1 MPLKAVVYDLDG
13 TLVDSRGDLA
23 DSVNA
28 MLQGL
33 GLPPRQDEIIW
44 GFIGEGAERLVRRSL
59 GLEHEHRLPE
69 ALESW
74 RAEYARR
81 LLVKTRPYPGVS
93 ELLAVPPDARGV
105 LTNKPGGF
113 AREILQGLGMLES
126 FRAVIG
132 GDEAPRKPEP
142 EGLLALCKAL
152 GAAPAEA
159 LLVGDSTVDV
169 STARAAGMRVC
180 AILWGLGTRG
190 DLAASSPDHLAET
203 PGEVA
208 ALLRGLSA
216 P

>member
-1 MPLKAVVYDLDG
+1 MPLTAVVYDLDG

-28 MLQGL
+28 MLEAL
-33 GLPPRQDEIIW
+33 GLRRLPDEIVW

-59 GLEHEHRLPE
+59 GAQHEHLLPE
-69 ALESW
+69 ALKSW

-81 LLVKTRPYPGVS
+81 LLVKTRPYPGIS
-93 ELLAVPPDARGV
+93 DLLAAPPPARAV

-113 AREILQGLGMLES
+113 AREILQGLGMLDS
-126 FRAVIG
+126 LRAVIG

-152 GAAPAEA
+152 GSVPAET

-169 STARAAGMRVC
+169 RTGRAAGVRVC
-180 AILWGLGTRG
+180 AILWGLGKRAE
-190 DLAASSPDHLAET
+190 LAAASPDHLAAT
-203 PGEVA
+203 PDEVA
-208 ALLRGLSA
+208 ALLRNLA
-216 P
+216 AR